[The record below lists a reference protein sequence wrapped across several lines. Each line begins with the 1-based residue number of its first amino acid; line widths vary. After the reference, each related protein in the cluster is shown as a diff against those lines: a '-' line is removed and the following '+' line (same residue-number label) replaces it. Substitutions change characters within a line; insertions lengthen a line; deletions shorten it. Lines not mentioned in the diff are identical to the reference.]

1 MKFLFKIILEQQ
13 RNILKLIVYIDS
25 KMIKDLLN
33 KNVIF
38 FIFYHENVQLSFFKI
53 TTIITFF
60 KYIKVEYFGALLF
73 FNDLDIS

>member
-1 MKFLFKIILEQQ
+1 
-13 RNILKLIVYIDS
+13 
-25 KMIKDLLN
+25 MIKDLLS